1 MIEMKRHPLMDLEEV
16 TSIISDLLREDQQ
29 NFRARRVSAEV
40 EAADNLIEVTFCRP
54 WYLRTVAEVES
65 VGRIEHLVTKV
76 KIVFNLDKRNKG
88 GKKVPYL
95 SAVLYGIQLCGEV
108 LPLAECGVPYSKEA
122 ISIFV
127 KTIAQCFSESGDM
140 VSKIV
145 DLYGIFGGLRENG
158 VTIKV
163 HNKYLLQM
171 LLYLLAKKGI
181 TAIPLEDPWSKATPE
196 NIEEGFSTHDS
207 DGWYLPSQAKLSVEH
222 RNEGSNSIRF
232 HIKKQLESTS
242 RVEVGSIAVEPRLD
256 TMEDVAELILHY
268 HQEE

>member
-1 MIEMKRHPLMDLEEV
+1 MLEIKNRPLMDLEEI

-29 NFRARRVSAEV
+29 NFRARSVSAEV
-40 EAADNLIEVTFCRP
+40 EAADNSIEVTFCRP

-95 SAVLYGIQLCGEV
+95 SAMLYGIQLCGEV

-127 KTIAQCFSESGDM
+127 KTIAQCFSENGDM
-140 VSKIV
+140 ISKIV
-145 DLYGIFGGLRENG
+145 DRYGILGGLRENG

-171 LLYLLAKKGI
+171 LLYLLAKKRI
-181 TAIPLEDPWSKATPE
+181 TAIPLEDPCLKTTPE
-196 NIEEGFSTHDS
+196 NIEEGFSTHNS
-207 DGWYLPSQAKLSVEH
+207 DGWYLPSQARLSVEFK
-222 RNEGSNSIRF
+222 NEGSSIRF

-256 TMEDVAELILHY
+256 TMEDVAGLILHY
-268 HQEE
+268 HQAE